1 MDFDS
6 LRIERKQLEELML
19 FFDKVQELED
29 RLDDIKQ
36 RVLRLEMQ

>member
-19 FFDKVQELED
+19 FFDKVQELEN
-29 RLDDIKQ
+29 RLDDMHQ

>member
-1 MDFDS
+1 MFDS